1 LFHTM
6 GYSFLLLYDFKH
18 FKYRMDLIPPMEHI
32 IDTRVIES
40 TSVFKSAKYLKFQEA
55 QFDAVF
61 QAKGGIKKKSKQV
74 KLNAIKHYVMANR
87 IPGENFL
94 GICQKILP
102 TRCRR
107 WAIVF
112 SREIIY
118 IKWVAHNVAISRD
131 IIQHLREAIDVNL
144 KLLNMTGV
152 HEFHHMFDGYAQQLY
167 YCSE

>member
-1 LFHTM
+1 M
-6 GYSFLLLYDFKH
+6 GYSFLLTYDFKH
-18 FKYRMDLIPPMEHI
+18 FKYPPVLTHSMEHI
-32 IDTRVIES
+32 RDTRVIES
-40 TSVFKSAKYLKFQEA
+40 TSVFKSAKYLKLQEA
-55 QFDAVF
+55 QFDAAF
-61 QAKGGIKKKSKQV
+61 QVSGAISKKSKQV
-74 KLNAIKHYVMANR
+74 KLNSAKHYVIAKR
-87 IPGENFL
+87 IPGDNFL

-118 IKWVAHNVAISRD
+118 IKWIAHNVSISRD
-131 IIQHLREAIDVNL
+131 ILEHLREAIDVKL
-144 KLLNMTGV
+144 KLLSMTGV